1 MNVLVSESGM
11 GTGTGTGKRRGP
23 KPKDQPREYVPKEDQ
38 RKFAADLGDE
48 DEGRQLVLD
57 LLMKANSKQ
66 FGREIIFK
74 DLVVFAFGKLTD
86 KDIIKSQ
93 ENSLTSKE
101 KAERVVAEYNLKHG
115 TKLTLEEYVLCR
127 DGK

>member
-1 MNVLVSESGM
+1 MNVLVSEGGM

-86 KDIIKSQ
+86 KDIIKIQ
-93 ENSLTSKE
+93 ENSLTNKE
-101 KAERVVAEYNLKHG
+101 KAERVVAEYNQKHG